1 MKTIGLLGGMS
12 WESTLPYYRHI
23 NEAVRERLGGL
34 HSARLVLYSLD
45 FHEIEALQRQ
55 GDWAAAGTLLADAAR
70 RLESAGADFLLLCTN
85 TMHKVAPAIEAATN
99 IPLLH
104 IADPTA
110 AAIRRAGLSRVGLLG
125 TRFTME
131 QAFYRGRLAER
142 HGIEV
147 LVPEPD
153 DRERVHRVIYE
164 ELCLGRVED
173 ASRAAYRE
181 VMRRLFERGAQG
193 IALGC
198 TEIALLVAAQDASVP
213 LFDTTAI
220 HAAAVEIALGK
231 G

>member
-1 MKTIGLLGGMS
+1 MRHGPAQCRRGASREGGRRAGDVVAADRRRVRALRRSYTMRHGPAQCRS
-12 WESTLPYYRHI
+12 GASRESGRR
-23 NEAVRERLGGL
+23 A
-34 HSARLVLYSLD
+34 
-45 FHEIEALQRQ
+45 
-55 GDWAAAGTLLADAAR
+55 GDVVAGDR
-70 RLESAGADFLLLCTN
+70 RRACRG
-85 TMHKVAPAIEAATN
+85 
-99 IPLLH
+99 
-104 IADPTA
+104 
-110 AAIRRAGLSRVGLLG
+110 RAGLSRVGLLG

-131 QAFYRGRLAER
+131 QAFHRGRLAER

-153 DRERVHRVIYE
+153 DRDRVHRVIYE

-173 ASRAAYRE
+173 TSRAAYRE

-220 HAAAVEIALGK
+220 HAGAAVEFALGK

>member
-1 MKTIGLLGGMS
+1 MPGLFFVASQRNRPDSPKDKTFAG
-12 WESTLPYYRHI
+12 
-23 NEAVRERLGGL
+23 
-34 HSARLVLYSLD
+34 
-45 FHEIEALQRQ
+45 FALQRITLEAARAQ
-55 GDWAAAGTLLADAAR
+55 QPPPRTRSPCRSGASRESSRAAGDVVATDR
-70 RLESAGADFLLLCTN
+70 RRACRG
-85 TMHKVAPAIEAATN
+85 
-99 IPLLH
+99 
-104 IADPTA
+104 
-110 AAIRRAGLSRVGLLG
+110 RAGLSRVGLLG

-153 DRERVHRVIYE
+153 DRDRVHRVIYE

-173 ASRAAYRE
+173 TSRAAYRE